1 MKDKID
7 NVIKAV
13 EGVKVGT
20 WVRLALLVVSFINL
34 GLALAGKGE
43 ISVDSENLYTIFSFA
58 FSVLIGALN
67 YWKNNSF
74 TIAAQKADEYFHSQG
89 IAEEESLL

>member
-1 MKDKID
+1 MENKLD
-7 NVIKAV
+7 NVIKAI

-20 WVRLALLVVSFINL
+20 WVRLVLLIVSFVNL

-43 ISVDSENLYTIFSFA
+43 INVNGENLYTIFSFA
-58 FSVLIGALN
+58 FSLLIGVLN

>member
-1 MKDKID
+1 MENKLD
-7 NVIKAV
+7 NVIKAI

-20 WVRLALLVVSFINL
+20 WVRLVLLIVSFVNL

-43 ISVDSENLYTIFSFA
+43 INVNGENLYTIFSFA
-58 FSVLIGALN
+58 FSVLIGVLN

-89 IAEEESLL
+89 IAQEESLL